1 VSCSYYISRCKWDIV
16 GVCGLV
22 VSLVFSGLSAFGNV
36 GGAHLQHNRGV
47 RHMLGIYRP
56 TSAPKGEPS
65 EACYGAARGVSVRA
79 RVVLRDSR
87 ICSIFQPALPCRA
100 FTYRRFAAGVLVVL
114 APPLALNG
122 SSHAVSGS
130 RALSKRSASPFQNE
144 HRTHDALGISFD
156 HCPGANF
163 RVRVVST
170 ETGRPF
176 ML

>member
-1 VSCSYYISRCKWDIV
+1 MGHCWSLCFGGFFGFFGPA
-16 GVCGLV
+16 GVWECWRG
-22 VSLVFSGLSAFGNV
+22 
-36 GGAHLQHNRGV
+36 HLQHNRGV

-56 TSAPKGEPS
+56 TSAPKGVPS

-79 RVVLRDSR
+79 RAVLRDSR

-100 FTYRRFAAGVLVVL
+100 FTYRRFAAGILVVL

-156 HCPGANF
+156 HCAGANF